1 MIGHV
6 PISWRWGWSPLC
18 HCELVETSEH
28 SGSTKGCMGC
38 WGVADG
44 AKNRFMFCFDS
55 TLTWWVFIV
64 FHKSSHYKMHQNV
77 KHLRRSFL
85 LFSPSCTLQPS
96 YVLSNPSWSQPAIWS
111 TRAPFPSVPIPTDL
125 LLCPG
130 TNVQQDRSVVPC
142 TLSWNCLGA
151 QEESFTFQVSILLT
165 LTHAFPLAF
174 QIRWT
179 LIIFK

>member
-1 MIGHV
+1 MCPSAGDEVGPHCATANW
-6 PISWRWGWSPLC
+6 WRHLSILGAQRAAWDAG
-18 HCELVETSEH
+18 ELQT
-28 SGSTKGCMGC
+28 GL
-38 WGVADG
+38 
-44 AKNRFMFCFDS
+44 

-64 FHKSSHYKMHQNV
+64 FHQSSHYKMHQNV